1 MLKKIKE
8 VIVVEGR
15 YDKNT
20 LSQVV
25 DALIVETEGFGIFND
40 EAALKMLRMLA
51 DTKGLIVLTDSDS
64 AGFLIRNFLTGAI
77 DKSKLK
83 HAYIPDIYGREK
95 RKREDSKEQKLGVEG
110 MRPEVLLKA
119 LIDAGATIDGESAER
134 APELANSDFTELG
147 LVGMPGSAELREKL
161 KKRLDLPEKLSS
173 VGLKRLLSALY
184 TKEELILL
192 LKNL

>member
-8 VIVVEGR
+8 AIVVEGR

-25 DALIVETEGFGIFND
+25 DALIVETDGFGIFND
-40 EAALKMLRMLA
+40 KSALKMLRMLA
-51 DTKGLIVLTDSDS
+51 DRKGLIVLTDSDS
-64 AGFLIRNFLTGAI
+64 AGFLIRNYLTGAI

-83 HAYIPDIYGREK
+83 HAYIPDVYGREK
-95 RKREDSKEQKLGVEG
+95 RKSEDSKEQKLGVEG
-110 MRPEVLLKA
+110 MRPEILLKA
-119 LIDAGATIDGESAER
+119 LLDAGATIDGKSNEQTS
-134 APELANSDFTELG
+134 ELTNSDFTELG
-147 LVGMPGSAELREKL
+147 LVGMPGSSELREKL
-161 KKRLDLPEKLSS
+161 KKELDLPEKLSS

-184 TKEELILL
+184 TKEELILI

>member
-119 LIDAGATIDGESAER
+119 LIDAGATIDGESSER

-161 KKRLDLPEKLSS
+161 KKKLDLPEKLSS

-184 TKEELILL
+184 TKEELILM

>member
-8 VIVVEGR
+8 AIVVEGR

-25 DALIVETEGFGIFND
+25 DALIVETDGFGIFND
-40 EAALKMLRMLA
+40 ETALKLLRTLA

-77 DKSKLK
+77 EKGKLK

-95 RKREDSKEQKLGVEG
+95 RKSEDSKEQKLGVEG
-110 MRPEVLLKA
+110 MRPDILLKA
-119 LIDAGATIDGESAER
+119 LIDAGATVDGESTER
-134 APELANSDFTELG
+134 TPGLLSSDFTELG
-147 LVGMPGSAELREKL
+147 LVGTPGSSELREKL
-161 KKRLDLPEKLSS
+161 KKKLDLPEKLSS
-173 VGLKRLLSALY
+173 VGLKRLLTALY
-184 TKEELILL
+184 TKEELINIIKSL
-192 LKNL
+192 

>member
-119 LIDAGATIDGESAER
+119 LIDAGATIDGESTER
-134 APELANSDFTELG
+134 APELTNSDFTELG

-161 KKRLDLPEKLSS
+161 KKKLDLPEKLSS

-192 LKNL
+192 LENL

>member
-8 VIVVEGR
+8 AIVVEGR

-40 EAALKMLRMLA
+40 EAALKMLRVLA
-51 DTKGLIVLTDSDS
+51 DEKGLIILTDSDS
-64 AGFLIRNFLTGAI
+64 AGFIIRNFLTGAI
-77 DKSKLK
+77 DGNKLK

-95 RKREDSKEQKLGVEG
+95 RKTEDSKEQKLGVEG
-110 MRPEVLLKA
+110 MRPEILLKA

-134 APELANSDFTELG
+134 TPELKSSDFTELG
-147 LVGMPGSAELREKL
+147 LVGMPGSSKLRDRL
-161 KKRLDLPEKLSS
+161 KNKLDLPENLSS

-184 TKEELILL
+184 TKEELISIIE
-192 LKNL
+192 NI

>member
-161 KKRLDLPEKLSS
+161 KKKLDLPEKLSS